1 MQKYYLV
8 FDATPYDVFN
18 LSYLRVG
25 MGIED
30 HGKEAEIGTDLENEN
45 MKFFEEYILYIYL
58 AIIVLSLIALVF
70 ITYTCISC
78 FKQRKLERMDKTI
91 LTMEADKLMKD
102 YKADMDKKNEKG
114 RQKAIERWKKKHPHK
129 PIEDFRSSQMDES
142 SIMDGTMTS
151 FD

>member
-78 FKQRKLERMDKTI
+78 FK
-91 LTMEADKLMKD
+91 
-102 YKADMDKKNEKG
+102 
-114 RQKAIERWKKKHPHK
+114 
-129 PIEDFRSSQMDES
+129 
-142 SIMDGTMTS
+142 
-151 FD
+151 